1 MSNAQKLS
9 FLRTLSEMMT
19 DSGRG
24 QAELKGRELPCH
36 VVAVKGQIVTVQF
49 DMLPEGINFPQ
60 ITIPV
65 ATFPYIRYP
74 IQPGDKGVT
83 IAADVS
89 LRGVSGLGTGMAT
102 LSYSMSLTPLFF
114 VPIANKDWSEED
126 PNKIVLY
133 GPDGAIIKTEDGASS
148 VTVQPGKIT
157 EKADEI
163 HLEGKDIFLRGIIHL
178 NGTIV
183 QDADQMTDTTAS
195 LIGPLHVKNDAV
207 IKGVSVYGH
216 DHDVRNVEGGNS
228 TITSEKPN
236 PEG

>member
-1 MSNAQKLS
+1 MSNAQKLP

-19 DSGRG
+19 NSGKE

-65 ATFPYIRYP
+65 ATFRYIRYP
-74 IQPGDKGVT
+74 IQPGDQGVT

-114 VPIANKDWSEED
+114 VPLANKDWSEED
-126 PNKIVLY
+126 PRKIVLY
-133 GPDGAIIKTEDGASS
+133 GPDGAILKTEDGISS
-148 VTVQPGKIT
+148 VTVAPDAIRQKS
-157 EKADEI
+157 KAVYLDAQ
-163 HLEGKDIFLRGIIHL
+163 DIFLTGTIHL
-178 NGTIV
+178 NGPIV
-183 QDADQMTDTTAS
+183 QDKAQMKDTTAS
-195 LIGPLHVKNDAV
+195 LIGPLNVEKDAV
-207 IKGVSVYGH
+207 INGVSVSGHGH
-216 DHDVRNVEGGNS
+216 DVVGVQSGGS
-228 TITSEKPN
+228 TITSKKPN
-236 PEG
+236 PG

>member
-1 MSNAQKLS
+1 MSNAQKLP

-19 DSGRG
+19 NSGKE

-65 ATFPYIRYP
+65 ATFRYIRYP
-74 IQPGDKGVT
+74 IQPGDQGVT

-114 VPIANKDWSEED
+114 VPLANKDWSEED
-126 PNKIVLY
+126 PRKIVLY
-133 GPDGAIIKTEDGASS
+133 GPDGAIIKTEDGSSS
-148 VTVQPGKIT
+148 VTVAPDAIRQKS
-157 EKADEI
+157 KAVYLDAQ
-163 HLEGKDIFLRGIIHL
+163 DIFLTGTIHL
-178 NGTIV
+178 NGPIV
-183 QDADQMTDTTAS
+183 QDKAQMKDTTAS
-195 LIGPLHVKNDAV
+195 LIGPLNVEKDAV
-207 IKGVSVYGH
+207 INGVSVSGHGH
-216 DHDVRNVEGGNS
+216 DVVGVQSGGS
-228 TITSEKPN
+228 TITSKKPN
-236 PEG
+236 PA

>member
-1 MSNAQKLS
+1 MSNAQKLP

-19 DSGRG
+19 SSGNQ

-36 VVAVKGQIVTVQF
+36 VVDVSGQIVTVQF

-74 IQPGDKGVT
+74 IQPGDRGVT

-114 VPIANKDWSEED
+114 VPLANKDWSDED
-126 PNKIVLY
+126 PQKIVLY
-133 GPDGAIIKTEDGASS
+133 GPDGAILKTEDGSSS
-148 VTVQPGKIT
+148 VTVAPEEIRLKS
-157 EKADEI
+157 KAVY
-163 HLEGKDIFLRGIIHL
+163 LEAEDIFMNGQIHL
-178 NGTIV
+178 NGPIV
-183 QDADQMTDTTAS
+183 QDKAQMKDTTAS
-195 LIGPLHVKNDAV
+195 LIGPLKVEKDAV
-207 IKGVSVYGH
+207 INGVSASGH
-216 DHDVRNVEGGNS
+216 SHDVTGVQSGNS
-228 TITSEKPN
+228 TITSKQPN
-236 PEG
+236 PG